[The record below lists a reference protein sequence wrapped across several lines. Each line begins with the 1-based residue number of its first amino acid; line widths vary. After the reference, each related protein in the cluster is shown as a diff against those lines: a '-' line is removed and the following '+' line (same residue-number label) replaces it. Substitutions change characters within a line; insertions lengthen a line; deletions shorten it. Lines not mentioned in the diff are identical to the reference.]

1 LHVLCQ
7 EAALR
12 ELRAVEAW
20 TLSHREIIT
29 LACPQHTIDRTASVI
44 AHVFTDRPTALAD
57 LHNTSLHLHV
67 RAPVVVNG
75 QTGWY
80 IAPLNMPK

>member
-1 LHVLCQ
+1 
-7 EAALR
+7 
-12 ELRAVEAW
+12 
-20 TLSHREIIT
+20 
-29 LACPQHTIDRTASVI
+29 VI

-57 LHNTSLHLHV
+57 LYNTDLHLHV